1 MTGSDHERYALAR
14 RVLLDAL
21 DALDALEGQR
31 TALILVGAQAIYL
44 HTGALELAVAA
55 ATFDADLA
63 IDPALLK
70 SAPALADA
78 LQVAGFVP
86 RDQPG
91 IWESGRYGIEVDLLV
106 PAAVAGEGRR
116 GADLGD
122 VHGRR
127 AARKARGLEA
137 ALVDHA
143 PMTIAALDG
152 NDLRRIDVMV
162 AGVAALLVAKLHK
175 VAERI
180 GDSERQHAKDALDIY
195 RLLMAPSPDELAQ
208 RLDALRQDERAAS
221 VTVDAL
227 GYLRDMF
234 GAGSARGSQLAG
246 SAVVPLDDPDT
257 IAESVAALAQDVL
270 ALL

>member
-1 MTGSDHERYALAR
+1 MTGSDYERYTLAR

-21 DALDALEGQR
+21 DALAEQR
-31 TALILVGAQAIYL
+31 DALILVGAQAIYL

-78 LQVAGFVP
+78 LQAAGFSP

-91 IWESGRYGIEVDLLV
+91 IWESSRNGIEVDLLV
-106 PAAVAGEGRR
+106 PASVAGTGRR
-116 GADLGD
+116 GADLGGA
-122 VHGRR
+122 HGKR

-143 PMTIAALDG
+143 PMVITALD
-152 NDLRRIDVMV
+152 DIDPHRAEMLV
-162 AGVAALLVAKLHK
+162 AGPAALLVAKLHK

-180 GDSERQHAKDALDIY
+180 EDPRRQKPKDTLDIY
-195 RLLMAPSPDELAQ
+195 RLLMVSSPETLSERLAAL
-208 RLDALRQDERAAS
+208 RLDARSAL
-221 VTVDAL
+221 VTAEAL
-227 GYLRDMF
+227 GYLRELF
-234 GAGSARGSQLAG
+234 GTGAQRGSQLAG
-246 SAVVPLDDPDT
+246 IAVVPLDDPDT
-257 IAESVAALAQDVL
+257 VAESVAALAQDLL